1 MQFSLEIHLKINRRH
16 YDKMMMTADYR
27 SCRFDHNA
35 VAQFGTGSNP
45 EMFENRYIAELAYQ
59 GTPGGREYFSSS
71 AVPYQRFQ
79 GRGYADHYQF
89 PGNSSNFYNNASPE
103 YERTAKSRGNSGDK
117 MQPINS
123 KSVTDD
129 SEEKPKIVRSADS
142 KDTKSVEECAEEN
155 DLDMKHNS
163 PLSSCGGSLKEEISD
178 KSGDDVNSA
187 DDNDEHLTHVLAP
200 GYHGENRR
208 CLLWACKACKRKSVQ
223 IDRRK
228 AATLRERRRLR
239 KVNEAFEVLKK
250 RTCPNPNQRLP
261 KVEILR
267 NAIDYI
273 ESLEDMLHGNRIVRA
288 DDHCNDASSNN
299 GSDYMT
305 VNSPHFY
312 PDKLHHMAEM
322 GNGYPPHSNGY
333 MDHGHPH
340 PHQQQQQQQHNG
352 NVSSLD
358 CLSLIV
364 ESISPTTGSPIMS
377 TMAPGERPL

>member
-1 MQFSLEIHLKINRRH
+1 
-16 YDKMMMTADYR
+16 MMTADYR
-27 SCRFDHNA
+27 SCRFDHNSA
-35 VAQFGTGSNP
+35 GQFNGSSNT
-45 EMFENRYIAELAYQ
+45 EMFDNRYLAELSYS
-59 GTPGGREYFSSS
+59 GTPGAREYFSAST
-71 AVPYQRFQ
+71 VPYQRYA
-79 GRGYADHYQF
+79 GRAYSEHYQL
-89 PGNSSNFYNNASPE
+89 PVNTSSSSNFYNNLSPE
-103 YERTAKSRGNSGDK
+103 YDRSKVRGFNGDK
-117 MQPINS
+117 TQQTNS
-123 KSVTDD
+123 KVVKD
-129 SEEKPKIVRSADS
+129 EKDEKSTSAKTPES
-142 KDTKSVEECAEEN
+142 KDAKCADECGDDDDTV
-155 DLDMKHNS
+155 DLKHNS
-163 PLSSCGGSLKEEISD
+163 PMSSCGGSLKDEISD
-178 KSGDDVNSA
+178 KSGDDINSA
-187 DDNDEHLTHVLAP
+187 DDSEEHLTHVLAP

-273 ESLEDMLHGNRIVRA
+273 ESLEDMLHGNRIVRT
-288 DDHCNDASSNN
+288 DDHCNDTNSTN

-312 PDKLHHMAEM
+312 QDKLHHMTEM
-322 GNGYPPHSNGY
+322 ASGYQAHQNGY
-333 MDHGHPH
+333 MDHGHHH
-340 PHQQQQQQQHNG
+340 PQQQQQQHNG

-364 ESISPTTGSPIMS
+364 ESISPTTGSPMMS

>member
-1 MQFSLEIHLKINRRH
+1 
-16 YDKMMMTADYR
+16 MMMTADYR

-35 VAQFGTGSNP
+35 TGQFNGSSNQ
-45 EMFENRYIAELAYQ
+45 EMFDNRYLAELSYAGSPSGRDYFSGPTSGYQ
-59 GTPGGREYFSSS
+59 RYPGRTYSEQYQYTANTNGTPSY
-71 AVPYQRFQ
+71 
-79 GRGYADHYQF
+79 
-89 PGNSSNFYNNASPE
+89 YNNSSPE
-103 YERTAKSRGNSGDK
+103 YDRSKGRSVTNEKLQLTAAKSTKDEAEDK
-117 MQPINS
+117 S
-123 KSVTDD
+123 SLVKSS
-129 SEEKPKIVRSADS
+129 SEPT
-142 KDTKSVEECAEEN
+142 DTKCSDTCGTDV
-155 DLDMKHNS
+155 DMDIKHNS
-163 PLSSCGGSLKEEISD
+163 PSSSCGGSLKDEISD

-228 AATLRERRRLR
+228 AATMRERRRLR

-267 NAIDYI
+267 NAIEYI

-288 DDHCNDASSNN
+288 DDHCNETNSTN

-312 PDKLHHMAEM
+312 QDKMHHMTDM
-322 GNGYPPHSNGY
+322 NNGYQGHPNGY
-333 MDHGHPH
+333 MDHGQQHH
-340 PHQQQQQQQHNG
+340 HQQQTQQHNA

-364 ESISPTTGSPIMS
+364 ESISPTTGSPMMS

>member
-1 MQFSLEIHLKINRRH
+1 
-16 YDKMMMTADYR
+16 MMMTADYR
-27 SCRFDHNA
+27 SCRFDHNSA
-35 VAQFGTGSNP
+35 GQFNGSANT
-45 EMFENRYIAELAYQ
+45 EMFDNRYLAELSYS
-59 GTPGGREYFSSS
+59 GTPGAREYFSAST
-71 AVPYQRFQ
+71 VPYQRYA
-79 GRGYADHYQF
+79 GRAYSEHYQL
-89 PGNSSNFYNNASPE
+89 PVNTSSSSNFYNNLSPE
-103 YERTAKSRGNSGDK
+103 YDRSKVRGFNGDK
-117 MQPINS
+117 TQQTNS
-123 KSVTDD
+123 KVVKD
-129 SEEKPKIVRSADS
+129 EKDEKSTSAKTPES
-142 KDTKSVEECAEEN
+142 KDAKCADECGDDDDTV
-155 DLDMKHNS
+155 DLKHNS
-163 PLSSCGGSLKEEISD
+163 PMSSCGGSLKDEISD
-178 KSGDDVNSA
+178 KSGDDINSA
-187 DDNDEHLTHVLAP
+187 DDSEEHLTHVLAP

-273 ESLEDMLHGNRIVRA
+273 ESLEDMLHGNRIVRT
-288 DDHCNDASSNN
+288 DDHCNDTNSTN

-312 PDKLHHMAEM
+312 QDKLHHMTEM
-322 GNGYPPHSNGY
+322 ASGYQAHQNGY
-333 MDHGHPH
+333 MDHGHHH
-340 PHQQQQQQQHNG
+340 PQQQQQQHNG

-364 ESISPTTGSPIMS
+364 ESISPTTGSPMMS

>member
-1 MQFSLEIHLKINRRH
+1 
-16 YDKMMMTADYR
+16 MMMTADYR

-35 VAQFGTGSNP
+35 AGQFSGVSNP
-45 EMFENRYIAELAYQ
+45 EMFDNRYLTELSYT
-59 GTPGGREYFSSS
+59 GTTGARDYFTAS
-71 AVPYQRFQ
+71 AVPYQRYP
-79 GRGYADHYQF
+79 GRTYSEHCQF
-89 PGNSSNFYNNASPE
+89 PGNTSVSSSDFYNNSSPD
-103 YERTAKSRGNSGDK
+103 YVRSKSRLHSGDK
-117 MQPINS
+117 LQQTNS
-123 KSVTDD
+123 KVVKDEK
-129 SEEKPKIVRSADS
+129 EEKSATVKTSES
-142 KDTKSVEECAEEN
+142 KDAKCN
-155 DLDMKHNS
+155 DELADEDDHIMDLKNNS
-163 PLSSCGGSLKEEISD
+163 PMSSCGGSLKDDISD
-178 KSGDDVNSA
+178 KSGDDINST
-187 DDNDEHLTHVLAP
+187 DDTEEHLTHVLAP

-228 AATLRERRRLR
+228 AATMRERRRLR

-267 NAIDYI
+267 NAIEYI

-288 DDHCNDASSNN
+288 DDHCNDTNSTN

-312 PDKLHHMAEM
+312 QDKLHHMTDMA
-322 GNGYPPHSNGY
+322 NGYQTHPNGY
-333 MDHGHPH
+333 MDHSHHHP
-340 PHQQQQQQQHNG
+340 QQQQQQHNT

-364 ESISPTTGSPIMS
+364 ESISPTTGSPMMS